1 MKSEA
6 ETVLQA
12 LKEMGNEIPKA
23 ERLLFTSLVED
34 NKKMEKRMTAL
45 EKKVDTI
52 DEKVVTVDKKV
63 DSVISDQQVFKT
75 QLSATQKSIDHLT
88 TLVKTNIDQQKEKIR
103 MFTKIFQNKWF
114 WLFAIIAIILI
125 AGGSAADLL
134 GIIKFEK

>member
-1 MKSEA
+1 MRSEA

-45 EKKVDTI
+45 EKKVGTI
-52 DEKVVTVDKKV
+52 DQKVNIVDKKV
-63 DSVISDQQVFKT
+63 DSIISDQQVFKT
-75 QLSATQKSIDHLT
+75 QLDANQKSIEHLT
-88 TLVKTNIDQQKEKIR
+88 TLVKASIDQQKEKTK
-103 MFTKIFQNKWF
+103 MFYRVLQNKWF

-134 GIIKFEK
+134 GIIKIER

>member
-1 MKSEA
+1 MRSEA

-45 EKKVDTI
+45 EKKVGTI
-52 DEKVVTVDKKV
+52 DQKVNIVDKKV
-63 DSVISDQQVFKT
+63 DSIISDQQVFKT
-75 QLSATQKSIDHLT
+75 QLNANQKSIEHLT
-88 TLVKTNIDQQKEKIR
+88 TLVKASIDQQKEKTK
-103 MFTKIFQNKWF
+103 MFSRILQNKWF

-134 GIIKFEK
+134 GIIKIER

>member
-45 EKKVDTI
+45 EKKVDI
-52 DEKVVTVDKKV
+52 VDEKVVTVDRKV
-63 DSVISDQQVFKT
+63 DSVISDQQIIRT
-75 QLSATQKSIDHLT
+75 QLSDNQKSIDHLT
-88 TLVKTNIDQQKEKIR
+88 TLVKTSIDQQKEKMKMVSRIL
-103 MFTKIFQNKWF
+103 QNKWF